1 MQVIISSTKRILVGN
16 LTVADS
22 FFTRMK
28 GLLGRNSLAHG
39 SGLWLKPCNSVHT
52 FCMKFAIDIVFLDK
66 EYRVIEIIEA
76 LKPNRMTVIYRN
88 AATVLE
94 LSSGSAAEAKLAQGD
109 YLEIID

>member
-22 FFTRMK
+22 IFKRAK
-28 GLLGRNSLAHG
+28 GLLGRTSLASD
-39 SGLWLKPCNSVHT
+39 SGLLLKPCKAVHT
-52 FCMKFAIDIVFLDK
+52 FGMKFAIDIVFIDRGNRAIK
-66 EYRVIEIIEA
+66 VIKA
-76 LKPNRMTVIYRN
+76 LKPNRMTAIYCN

-94 LSSGSAAEAKLAQGD
+94 LSSGSTTEAQLAQGD